1 MWGYKV
7 FPRNGASLNPVCIIY
22 KSNMRINTMS
32 HMLDETGGVYHMGYA
47 DDTPW
52 HGHGFKV
59 DPHASPDE
67 WRRKCIPWE
76 VHKVPTYTFSSGA
89 GTTTDGRH
97 GRMIDQSSQGMYNL
111 IRDDNGAALSAVSK
125 QYNVHTISALMRI
138 MKRLCDKHG
147 FLMNTIGSLDGGKKI
162 WALAKIEAEYR
173 LIDEVIAPYV
183 LLSTT
188 FDKSGETPARLTE
201 TCVVCNNT
209 LQYAER
215 SRPELSIS
223 HKRELDEDKFVN
235 EIVIVKQ
242 DHKKFVEIA
251 SNLAEKTLT
260 PTEVSELII
269 TVASRG
275 KENAIEDYEQMI
287 ADRFNNKLDPVDAPR
302 LRAIERVKDQL
313 IKAMANSPGHH
324 LRARQMTPWGVIQ
337 GMTNVVD
344 FQLPTQV
351 SASIKDAEQRKFAE
365 SNNRLSRSW
374 FGSGQTLKDIA
385 WREGVRYLKAA

>member
-1 MWGYKV
+1 
-7 FPRNGASLNPVCIIY
+7 
-22 KSNMRINTMS
+22 
-32 HMLDETGGVYHMGYA
+32 MLDETGGVYHMGYA
-47 DDTPW
+47 DNTPW

-59 DPHASPDE
+59 DPHASPE
-67 WRRKCIPWE
+67 AWRERCIPWE
-76 VHKVPTYTFSSGA
+76 VHKVPSYNF
-89 GTTTDGRH
+89 DRQQKLV
-97 GRMIDQSSQGMYNL
+97 DQSAYGMYNL

-374 FGSGQTLKDIA
+374 FGSGQTLKEIA

>member
-1 MWGYKV
+1 
-7 FPRNGASLNPVCIIY
+7 
-22 KSNMRINTMS
+22 MS

-47 DDTPW
+47 DNTPW

-59 DPHASPDE
+59 DPHASPE
-67 WRRKCIPWE
+67 AWRERCIPWE
-76 VHKVPTYTFSSGA
+76 VHKVPSYNF
-89 GTTTDGRH
+89 DRQQKLV
-97 GRMIDQSSQGMYNL
+97 DQSAYGMYNL

-235 EIVIVKQ
+235 DVVVVKK
-242 DHKKFVEIA
+242 DHEKFVEIA

-374 FGSGQTLKDIA
+374 FGSGQTLKEIA

>member
-1 MWGYKV
+1 MGIQGLS
-7 FPRNGASLNPVCIIY
+7 PNGAPLNPVCRIY

-47 DDTPW
+47 DNTPW

-59 DPHASPDE
+59 DPHDSPE
-67 WRRKCIPWE
+67 VWRERCIPWE
-76 VHKVPTYTFSSGA
+76 VHKVPSYNY
-89 GTTTDGRH
+89 D
-97 GRMIDQSSQGMYNL
+97 RMQNLVDQSEYGMYNL
-111 IRDDNGAALSAVSK
+111 IRGDNGAALSAVSER
-125 QYNVHTISALMRI
+125 YNVHTISALMRI

-162 WALAKIEAEYR
+162 WALAKIAEEYR

-223 HKRELDEDKFVN
+223 HKRELDEDKFVE
-235 EIVIVKQ
+235 EIVVVKK
-242 DHKKFVEIA
+242 DHEKFVEIA

-260 PTEVSELII
+260 PSQVSELII

-275 KENAIEDYEQMI
+275 KENAIEDYEQMLN
-287 ADRFNNKLDPVDAPR
+287 DRFNNKLDPVDAPR
-302 LRAIERVKDQL
+302 LRAIDRVKDQL
-313 IKAMANSPGHH
+313 LKAMGNSPGHE

-344 FQLPTQV
+344 FQLPTQI
-351 SASIKDAEQRKFAE
+351 SSSIKDKEQRKFAE

-374 FGSGQTLKDIA
+374 FGSGQTLKEIA

>member
-1 MWGYKV
+1 
-7 FPRNGASLNPVCIIY
+7 
-22 KSNMRINTMS
+22 MS

-76 VHKVPTYTFSSGA
+76 VYKVPTYTMSKGA
-89 GTTTDGRH
+89 D

-111 IRDDNGAALSAVSK
+111 IRGDNGAALSAVSK
-125 QYNVHTISALMRI
+125 KYNVHTISALMRI

-242 DHKKFVEIA
+242 DHKKFVEVA
-251 SNLAEKTLT
+251 NNLVETSLSEDQLAEM
-260 PTEVSELII
+260 VIR
-269 TVASRG
+269 VASRG
-275 KENAIEDYEQMI
+275 KENAVEDYQRMI
-287 ADRFNNKLDPVDAPR
+287 NDRMKNELDPAEAPT
-302 LRAIERVKDQL
+302 LRAIDRVKDQL

-351 SASIKDAEQRKFAE
+351 SSSIKGVDQRKFAE
-365 SNNRLSRSW
+365 TNNRLSRSW
-374 FGSGQTLKDIA
+374 FGSGQTLKEIA

>member
-1 MWGYKV
+1 MGIQGLS
-7 FPRNGASLNPVCIIY
+7 PNGAPLNPVCRSY

-47 DDTPW
+47 DNTPW

-59 DPHASPDE
+59 DPHASPEE

-76 VHKVPTYTFSSGA
+76 VHKVPTYTSAGVDRFVKPIASG
-89 GTTTDGRH
+89 
-97 GRMIDQSSQGMYNL
+97 MIDQSTQGMYNL
-111 IRDDNGAALSAVSK
+111 IRDDNNAALSAVSER
-125 QYNVHTISALMRI
+125 YNVHTISALMRI

-162 WALAKIEAEYR
+162 WALAKVAEEYR
-173 LIDEVIAPYV
+173 LIDEVISPYV

-242 DHKKFVEIA
+242 DHEKFVEIA
-251 SNLAEKTLT
+251 SNLVETSLSEDQLAEM
-260 PTEVSELII
+260 VIR
-269 TVASRG
+269 VASRG
-275 KENAIEDYEQMI
+275 KENAVEDYQRMI
-287 ADRFNNKLDPVDAPR
+287 NDHIKNELDPAEAPT
-302 LRAIERVKDQL
+302 LRAIDRVKDQL
-313 IKAMANSPGHH
+313 IKAMANSPGHN

-344 FQLPTQV
+344 FQLPTQI
-351 SASIKDAEQRKFAE
+351 SSSIKDKEQRKFAE

-374 FGSGQTLKDIA
+374 FGSGQTLKEIA